1 MKNKKIEFDWLPPYD
16 ILAKDSEL
24 QRKSPS
30 SLQHKKVGSKK
41 ELLRWY
47 INLKTARTVF
57 EQGSAI

>member
-1 MKNKKIEFDWLPPYD
+1 MKNKKIEFDWLPPFD

-30 SLQHKKVGSKK
+30 SSQHKKVGNKK

-57 EQGSAI
+57 EQGSAL